1 VGTWLTRQL
10 GRDGARSLL
19 TLAGL
24 TWFFGAALMI
34 AVVLWGLSRRGFGGD
49 SAFSV
54 VPRLHANSFQRS
66 AGCPEAAPLIGV
78 RAVAAQQGVI
88 LLANP
93 PGTSDKGIRRVACSR
108 TPEAIRVEG
117 WRD

>member
-1 VGTWLTRQL
+1 MGTWLTRQL

-19 TLAGL
+19 TLRVL
-24 TWFFGAALMI
+24 TWFFGAGLMA
-34 AVVLWGLSRRGFGGD
+34 AVVLWGLGRRDFGGD

-78 RAVAAQQGVI
+78 RPVAAQEGVI
-88 LLANP
+88 LLAKP
-93 PGTSDKGIRRVACSR
+93 PGTSDKGIRWAACNR
-108 TPEAIRVEG
+108 IPEVTRG
-117 WRD
+117 KMRRD